1 MTSPVTNPSGNPG
14 TEWVPSTGGYHPAGR
29 HLVALIIGCLL
40 ILPGLGLL
48 LGGAALGITY
58 AVARDSAGY
67 LSLTMPVLSS
77 SSPAITAGDA
87 VVATRPDVPSWVFDR
102 LQVDVR
108 VTARPLASGKNVF
121 LGIAPAGSLSAYLG
135 GVAHDQVIGITD
147 PRADGQRTAVL
158 RSTPGADRAAAPT
171 RQTFWTASATGA
183 GQQQLTWRVTG
194 GQWSAVIMNADGS
207 SGVAV
212 SSTIGVKAGFLLPMA
227 LLMVGLGLLITGGAV
242 ALIIIGASGKRPSA
256 PPATLSSPP
265 PGTPAVPADAMNAPA
280 AAPMATTAPAAWLPH
295 ARAVSP
301 VALDARLDEPLS
313 RWMWLVKWFLAI
325 PHFFLLGFLWIAFS
339 VVCVVAFF
347 AILFTGR
354 YPRGLFDF
362 NLGVL
367 QWSWRVSYYCSSGG
381 LGTDRYPPF
390 SLGPEPDYP
399 ARLDIAY
406 PVRLSRGLVLV
417 KWWLLAIPQYIIVG
431 LLVGGGTWAWDRTR
445 TGDSHLEVLGGG
457 LIGLLV
463 LIAGLSLLFT
473 GYYPRALF
481 DLVIGLNRWVYRV
494 TAYVTLMTDVYPPF
508 QLDEGGAEVPQGP
521 PPPTPPIPAER
532 IEPVEPAA
540 QPGEQSAAPTGEQPA
555 AQPGESPR
563 QFSG

>member
-1 MTSPVTNPSGNPG
+1 MTSPMTNPATGPGPNPATYPGGSAGGNHPG
-14 TEWVPSTGGYHPAGR
+14 GR

-67 LSLTMPVLSS
+67 LSLTVPVLSS
-77 SSPAITAGDA
+77 SSPAITAEDA

-212 SSTIGVKAGFLLPMA
+212 SSTIGIRAGFLLPLA
-227 LLMVGLGLLITGGAV
+227 LLMVGLGLVITGGAV
-242 ALIIIGASGKRPSA
+242 ALIIIGASGNRPSA
-256 PPATLSSPP
+256 PPSALSPTAAASVGAPTAAAT
-265 PGTPAVPADAMNAPA
+265 
-280 AAPMATTAPAAWLPH
+280 AAPMAATASAETVPH

-313 RWMWLVKWFLAI
+313 RWKWLVKWFLAI
-325 PHFFLLGFLWIAFS
+325 PHFFVLGFLWLAFS
-339 VVCVVAFF
+339 VVCVIAFF

-406 PVRLSRGLVLV
+406 PARLSRGLVLV

-445 TGDSHLEVLGGG
+445 TGDSHLDVLGGG

-463 LIAGLSLLFT
+463 LIAGLSLLFV

-494 TAYVTLMTDVYPPF
+494 IAYVTLMTDVYPPF
-508 QLDEGGAEVPQGP
+508 QLDEGGAEVPPGP
-521 PPPTPPIPAER
+521 PPPPPPVPTDR
-532 IEPVEPAA
+532 VEPVEPV
-540 QPGEQSAAPTGEQPA
+540 QPGQHIEQP
-555 AQPGESPR
+555 PR
-563 QFSG
+563 QFTG

>member
-1 MTSPVTNPSGNPG
+1 MSSPVTNPSSNQGA
-14 TEWVPSTGGYHPAGR
+14 EWVPSTGGYHPAGR

-67 LSLTMPVLSS
+67 LSMTMPVLSS
-77 SSPAITAGDA
+77 SSPAITAGDT
-87 VVATRPDVPSWVFDR
+87 VVAARPDVPSWVFDR

-108 VTARPLASGKNVF
+108 VSAQPLASGKTVF
-121 LGIAPAGSLSAYLG
+121 LGIAPASSLSAYLG
-135 GVAHDQVIGITD
+135 GVAHDQVVGITD
-147 PRADGQRTAVL
+147 PRANGQRAAVL
-158 RSTPGADRAAAPT
+158 RSTPGAARAPAPT
-171 RQTFWTASATGA
+171 SQTFWTASATGA
-183 GQQQLTWRVTG
+183 GQQQLSWRVTG
-194 GQWSAVIMNADGS
+194 GQWAAVIMNADGS

-212 SSTIGVKAGFLLPMA
+212 SSTIGVRAGFLLPLA
-227 LLMVGLGLLITGGAV
+227 LLMVGLGLLISGGAV
-242 ALIIIGASGKRPSA
+242 ALIIIGASGTRRSA
-256 PPATLSSPP
+256 PPSAL
-265 PGTPAVPADAMNAPA
+265 APVA
-280 AAPMATTAPAAWLPH
+280 AAPTAAPTGAPTGAPTSGSMAAMAPAAWLPH

-301 VALDARLDEPLS
+301 VGLDARLDEPLS

-325 PHFFLLGFLWIAFS
+325 PHFFLLVFLWLAFS

-406 PVRLSRGLVLV
+406 PARLSRGLVLV

-445 TGDSHLEVLGGG
+445 TGDSHLDVLGGG

-463 LIAGLSLLFT
+463 LIAGLSLLFA

-494 TAYVTLMTDVYPPF
+494 VAYVTLMTDVYPPF

-521 PPPTPPIPAER
+521 PPPTPPVPADRTEPVATADQPVEQPAEH
-532 IEPVEPAA
+532 
-540 QPGEQSAAPTGEQPA
+540 PGEQ
-555 AQPGESPR
+555 PR

>member
-1 MTSPVTNPSGNPG
+1 MTSPMTNPATGPGPNPATYPG
-14 TEWVPSTGGYHPAGR
+14 GSAGGYHPGGR
-29 HLVALIIGCLL
+29 HLVALIVGCLL

-135 GVAHDQVIGITD
+135 GVAHDQVVGITD

-212 SSTIGVKAGFLLPMA
+212 SSTIGVKAGFLLPLA

-242 ALIIIGASGKRPSA
+242 ALIIIGASGNRPSA
-256 PPATLSSPP
+256 PPSALSPAATPTAAS
-265 PGTPAVPADAMNAPA
+265 APA
-280 AAPMATTAPAAWLPH
+280 PGPAEMVPH

-406 PVRLSRGLVLV
+406 PGRLSRGLVLV
-417 KWWLLAIPQYIIVG
+417 KWWLLAITHYLIVG
-431 LLVGGGTWAWDRTR
+431 LLVGGGSWALTWARDTDGNGRLNIL
-445 TGDSHLEVLGGG
+445 SGG
-457 LIGLLV
+457 LLGLLV
-463 LIAGLSLLFT
+463 LVAGLSLLFA
-473 GYYPRALF
+473 GHYPRALF
-481 DLVIGLNRWVYRV
+481 DLVAGLNRWVYRV
-494 TAYVTLMTDVYPPF
+494 IAYAALMTDVYPPF
-508 QLDEGGAEVPQGP
+508 QLDEGGAEVPQGLPGPP
-521 PPPTPPIPAER
+521 PPPTLPP
-532 IEPVEPAA
+532 PVADDA
-540 QPGEQSAAPTGEQPA
+540 VRPTGPTRV
-555 AQPGESPR
+555 S
-563 QFSG
+563 

>member
-1 MTSPVTNPSGNPG
+1 MTNPATGPGPNPATYPGGSAGGNHPG
-14 TEWVPSTGGYHPAGR
+14 GR

-67 LSLTMPVLSS
+67 LSLTVPVLSS
-77 SSPAITAGDA
+77 SSPAITAEDA

-212 SSTIGVKAGFLLPMA
+212 SSTIGIRAGFLLPLA
-227 LLMVGLGLLITGGAV
+227 LLMVGLGLVITGGAV
-242 ALIIIGASGKRPSA
+242 ALIIIGASGNRPSA
-256 PPATLSSPP
+256 PPSALSPTAAASVGAPTAAAT
-265 PGTPAVPADAMNAPA
+265 
-280 AAPMATTAPAAWLPH
+280 AAPMAATASAETVPH

-313 RWMWLVKWFLAI
+313 RWKWLVKWFLAI
-325 PHFFLLGFLWIAFS
+325 PHFFVLGFLWLAFS
-339 VVCVVAFF
+339 VVCVIAFF

-406 PVRLSRGLVLV
+406 PARLSRGLVLV

-445 TGDSHLEVLGGG
+445 TGDSHLDVLGGG

-463 LIAGLSLLFT
+463 LIAGLSLLFV

-494 TAYVTLMTDVYPPF
+494 IAYVTLMTDVYPPF
-508 QLDEGGAEVPQGP
+508 QLDEGGAEVPPGP
-521 PPPTPPIPAER
+521 PPPPPPVPTDR
-532 IEPVEPAA
+532 VEPVEPV
-540 QPGEQSAAPTGEQPA
+540 QPGQHIEQP
-555 AQPGESPR
+555 PR
-563 QFSG
+563 QFTG